1 MSRVKIIS
9 VVSNLYQYNL
19 WFITA
24 DIIIV
29 ENCKPLVGSKESTED
44 LEREAV
50 LGRGC
55 GVPSS
60 LSLLKDTR
68 YWILDAGYLV
78 LSSEF
83 RVKSKN

>member
-29 ENCKPLVGSKESTED
+29 ENCKSLVGSIESTED
-44 LEREAV
+44 REREAV

-55 GVPSS
+55 
-60 LSLLKDTR
+60 R
-68 YWILDAGYLV
+68 V
-78 LSSEF
+78 L
-83 RVKSKN
+83 R